1 MTSFPG
7 TTLPKTAFTGLADL
21 EYYFRRNA
29 VPDGNAC
36 RNLNLYY
43 NPTKCSDCEKFYDG
57 TMNNDDDGKCVWMPH
72 VKKCWTKKKAI
83 EITEKYKK
91 NKKKLPMEYT
101 EFCTDQQCS
110 DCKGCSFRGLCMD
123 YDPKMAKPD
132 PNGNPGMTR
141 KEFFVEC
148 INGLGGLDCSETN
161 QGNSISTDCQK
172 KARNCVATCSAS
184 PATCED
190 LDSMLK
196 SDGCGKTCPPCVNE
210 EMTSI
215 LGCYRKE
222 CRDSDEC
229 TDYNNPFCDSG
240 ACIQCNGRSCTAQQP
255 YCVNDNCVECRRNDD
270 CVDGIEA
277 AHPYCVDDTCVECVQ
292 NSDCSSGACNTSSG
306 RCYNYKGWVWC
317 TGDYISSHPTLES
330 AIEACSRNSSC
341 GCIGDRYCDGY
352 SYHTV
357 VGTARYVDP
366 KKSCSWVA
374 P

>member
-141 KEFFVEC
+141 KEFFEEC

-161 QGNSISTDCQK
+161 QELVCQCDDRGKQVGPRGLGDWCYLRTTPCKLLTNTTTDWTWARCVLNGVKQIECDVAPKPKSKTKPAPNTDQLCSDCPGCLTPEGKCWEYNPKMAKVDSKGNSMTRKQFSEGCIKNGGIDCSETNLGHDDCQDDEIGLK
-172 KARNCVATCSAS
+172 TLAKNLAEQHDHIPADIIHQLNCKIVATN
-184 PATCED
+184 
-190 LDSMLK
+190 
-196 SDGCGKTCPPCVNE
+196 CGK
-210 EMTSI
+210 
-215 LGCYRKE
+215 GC
-222 CRDSDEC
+222 DE
-229 TDYNNPFCDSG
+229 G
-240 ACIQCNGRSCTAQQP
+240 GTAQ
-255 YCVNDNCVECRRNDD
+255 DRKD
-270 CVDGIEA
+270 CA
-277 AHPYCVDDTCVECVQ
+277 ALRKHC
-292 NSDCSSGACNTSSG
+292 
-306 RCYNYKGWVWC
+306 KM
-317 TGDYISSHPTLES
+317 
-330 AIEACSRNSSC
+330 
-341 GCIGDRYCDGY
+341 
-352 SYHTV
+352 
-357 VGTARYVDP
+357 
-366 KKSCSWVA
+366 SCSLCSHNI
-374 P
+374 